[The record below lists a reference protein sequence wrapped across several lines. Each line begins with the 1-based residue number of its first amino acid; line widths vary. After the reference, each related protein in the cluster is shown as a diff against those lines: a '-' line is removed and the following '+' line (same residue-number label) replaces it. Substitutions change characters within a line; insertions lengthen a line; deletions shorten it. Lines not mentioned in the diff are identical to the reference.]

1 MFFISICFLLFV
13 KINLLKTMKKIF
25 FLFSFS
31 LLVLASCSN
40 DDNSTTD
47 SVTSILPKT
56 VIYTYPSYPS
66 ENSIS
71 TFVYNGNKIVSSK
84 NEIGRTDYTYD
95 GNVIVKA
102 TGYVIV
108 SGKDVKSYEGLYTYL
123 NNKLTT
129 YSYAEGFTAQFPE
142 GQRRGRSV
150 YTYNSDGTVKRESYS
165 TDTTTGIEY
174 KGYFTT
180 VSTFVSGNLV
190 KAVTTSE
197 APGSN
202 YVSTDVYEYDSKKN
216 PLRNVLGFNLLLD
229 DKGKYSVNNIVKH
242 TTSSVNGPGVPGPY
256 VYQTEYAYD
265 TNGYPTKATVYQKDG
280 VTIDGITEYIY

>member
-1 MFFISICFLLFV
+1 
-13 KINLLKTMKKIF
+13 MKKLLY
-25 FLFSFS
+25 LFCAS
-31 LLVLASCSN
+31 LLILTSCSK
-40 DDNSTTD
+40 DDDSTTD
-47 SVTSILPKT
+47 PAISILPKT
-56 VIYTYPSYPS
+56 VIYTHPSYPS

-123 NNKLTT
+123 NNKLAT
-129 YSYAEGFTAQFPE
+129 YSYAEDFTAQFPE

-150 YTYNSDGTVKRESYS
+150 FTYNSDGTVKREPYI

-174 KGYFTT
+174 KGYYIT
-180 VSTFVSGNLV
+180 VSTFMSGNLV
-190 KAVTTSE
+190 KVVTTSE

-202 YVSTDVYEYDSKKN
+202 YVSTDVYEYDSKNN
-216 PLRNVLGFNLLLD
+216 PLKNVLGFNLLLD
-229 DKGKYSVNNIVKH
+229 DKERCSVNNIVKH
-242 TTSSVNGPGVPGPY
+242 TTSFVNGPGFPGPY
-256 VYQTEYAYD
+256 VYQTEYVYD
-265 TNGYPTKATVYQKDG
+265 TNGYPTKETVYQKDG